1 MHTKHPLSRTLF
13 NVFFVIIT
21 GDKGENM
28 KLSEIYRMD
37 IYSDSGQ
44 YLGEVQDII
53 VDLEKG
59 EVSRLL
65 MVPMKSVKTD
75 MRRTLMQKSVLYK
88 SVKNV
93 VDVVLV
99 SAPSV
104 TGQETSKE
112 EVSDLTK

>member
-1 MHTKHPLSRTLF
+1 
-13 NVFFVIIT
+13 
-21 GDKGENM
+21 M

-65 MVPMKSVKTD
+65 MIPMKSVKSD
-75 MRRTLMQKSVLYK
+75 VRRTLMQKSVMYK
-88 SVKNV
+88 SVKNIG
-93 VDVVLV
+93 DVVLV

-104 TGQETSKE
+104 TGQETTKE
-112 EVSDLTK
+112 EVNDLSR